1 MPDKDERTQ
10 FETEIANQKEGVC
23 EIGLR
28 NLTRAT
34 KRKAATL
41 TIEAPD
47 AFVEQLIRQ
56 AMRQPIQ
63 KRITH
68 VWLKWK
74 VEQQST

>member
-1 MPDKDERTQ
+1 MAETTE
-10 FETEIANQKEGVC
+10 FEKEIGEQVEGVC

-28 NLTRAT
+28 NLNRGT

-41 TIEAPD
+41 TIECPD

-56 AMRQPIQ
+56 AMRQPVN

-68 VWLKWK
+68 VWLKWRIAN
-74 VEQQST
+74 V